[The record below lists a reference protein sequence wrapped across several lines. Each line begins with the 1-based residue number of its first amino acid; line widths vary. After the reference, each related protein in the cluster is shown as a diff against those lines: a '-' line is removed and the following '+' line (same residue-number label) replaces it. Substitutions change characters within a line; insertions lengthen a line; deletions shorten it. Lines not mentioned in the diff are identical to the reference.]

1 MADKQFSQKPW
12 LIPLLAIAGVIVF
25 GALVTGVFYFS
36 QQQVAPL
43 RSRIEAL
50 DRIKPNNFP
59 ELEKLAQQQK
69 ALIDAE
75 NAVRAPLIQ
84 AMVGVLATIAT
95 STAAFIAFQNYRATQ
110 EKNTADRFSKAV
122 EMLGHEKLD
131 VCLGGIFALEQ
142 IANTEDKYYWQ
153 IMEILTAY
161 VRVRSVAGK
170 ITEDIQA
177 VMILLG
183 RRRFSYQKGEDLPLD
198 LNGANLRNLRL
209 PPNAQLQGVQ
219 LRNACLTD
227 AQLQHANLN
236 NAQLQ
241 HANLNNAQLQ
251 HANLN
256 NAQLQHAQLEDAYL
270 DDAFL
275 QGTNLLQASLRRAHL
290 ERTHLEAAKL
300 YDANCEEA
308 ILIEAFLNDAHLN
321 KAQMGRACLDRA
333 HLTST
338 ILVNVNLSETSL
350 CGADCQW
357 ADFTGAKFQ
366 NTNFDQA
373 ILGEINVIDGHDA
386 IGLPPEE
393 LGVVSYDQAVL
404 ASYLRQANSPDQQS
418 QQTTSKT

>member
-122 EMLGHEKLD
+122 EQLGNENIH
-131 VCLGGIFALEQ
+131 VRLGGIFALEQ

-161 VRVRSVAGK
+161 VRERSPSSSSSEK
-170 ITEDIQA
+170 ISEDIQA
-177 VMILLG
+177 VMTVLS
-183 RRRFSYQKGEDLPLD
+183 RRKDNDNKGGNQL
-198 LNGANLRNLRL
+198 NLRDTNLRQLRL
-209 PPNAQLQGVQ
+209 PPEARLKGINLSYSDLRDAILPNINLDDAILTKATLINVILDGSSLNNCSLRGADCRYASFRETS
-219 LRNACLTD
+219 LRNANLRYAVFVGVSFNNADLEEANIYARLNRCTFD
-227 AQLQHANLN
+227 GANLKGIK
-236 NAQLQ
+236 
-241 HANLNNAQLQ
+241 
-251 HANLN
+251 
-256 NAQLQHAQLEDAYL
+256 YL
-270 DDAFL
+270 PPK
-275 QGTNLLQASLRRAHL
+275 NP
-290 ERTHLEAAKL
+290 EPW
-300 YDANCEEA
+300 
-308 ILIEAFLNDAHLN
+308 
-321 KAQMGRACLDRA
+321 
-333 HLTST
+333 
-338 ILVNVNLSETSL
+338 ETSAYGFEPL
-350 CGADCQW
+350 SDE
-357 ADFTGAKFQ
+357 Q
-366 NTNFDQA
+366 NQ
-373 ILGEINVIDGHDA
+373 ILH
-386 IGLPPEE
+386 GLFGPSQ
-393 LGVVSYDQAVL
+393 L
-404 ASYLRQANSPDQQS
+404 SPS
-418 QQTTSKT
+418 SASKT